1 MKQTSLRNTYLILL
15 IVPLFWGG
23 AFGSTKHVLTELPP
37 LTASA
42 LRFMI
47 AGLLLLLWSTWRREL
62 KWEPIKNNFLTLLS
76 LGATG
81 VFLYNY
87 FFASGLQYTSAIN
100 GALVVV
106 VNPVF
111 TALIA
116 SLLLGETRSWSILVG
131 VILSLLGVSLVVT
144 KGDLTLLSHFSV
156 GLGEQ
161 YLFGAVASW
170 VAYTLM
176 IKKATSTMG
185 ASLVTAVSTVLGAIM
200 LLVVSIFTEN
210 GWIKTLSLSS
220 QVTFEMIYL
229 AVFATVVAF
238 LVFNWGIQRI
248 GATKTSAY
256 INLMPVNAL
265 WIAVLFY
272 GETISFYHF
281 IGMALT
287 IAGVLITTQSKQ
299 APSAVK
305 TSRLCATKT
314 QL

>member
-1 MKQTSLRNTYLILL
+1 MQKKSLTNTYIILL

-47 AGLLLLLWSTWRREL
+47 AGVLLMLWSGYRKEL
-62 KWEPIKNNFLTLLS
+62 KWEPIQQNFFTLLS

-81 VFLYNY
+81 VFFYNY
-87 FFASGLQYTSAIN
+87 FFATGLQYTSAIN

-116 SLLLGETRSWSILVG
+116 CLFMGEARSWRIVLG
-131 VILSLLGVSLVVT
+131 VCLSLIGVSLVVS
-144 KGDLTLLSHFSV
+144 KGDLTFLTHLSV
-156 GLGEQ
+156 GVGEQ

-170 VAYTLM
+170 VAYTLI
-176 IKKATSTMG
+176 IKKATRNMG
-185 ASLVTAVSTVLGAIM
+185 ASLVTAVSTILGAVM
-200 LLVVSIFTEN
+200 LLVVSVFSEAA
-210 GWIKTLSLSS
+210 WDKTLSLST
-220 QVTFEMIYL
+220 QVTWEIIYL

-272 GETISFYHF
+272 GESISAYHL

-287 IAGVLITTQSKQ
+287 IAGVFITTQSNSKTVT
-299 APSAVK
+299 VK
-305 TSRLCATKT
+305 ANNLCDAKN
-314 QL
+314 